1 MDIFTAQ
8 FFSSLLAI
16 IVIDLMLAGDNAIVI
31 ALAARGLPP
40 HLQKRAI
47 AWGAVGAIGVRSLM
61 TLIVVWLLQVPGL
74 LFVGGALLIWIA
86 YKLLIPSD
94 EEGGAHANAP
104 KATTFWGAMRTI
116 VIADAVMGMDNV
128 LAVAGAAHGSY
139 VLVVLGLLISVPIV
153 VWGSGLLLKWVE
165 RYPVIVYFGA
175 GVLAWTAV
183 KMMVSE
189 PYLKDSAAA
198 EPFLVALLYL
208 VTIGGVIFGGFV
220 HNHRRLESRITARIA
235 KFSAKPEV
243 VSVSSR
249 PQKGTEMKTVLVPVG
264 PTRNT
269 LYAVRRVVQEC
280 LAHPDI
286 EVHLLNVQM
295 PLSRHVAQFLRQK
308 ARDDFH
314 REQAESALAPARE
327 LLANHNIPYQV
338 HVRSGDKALII
349 AEEAQRLN
357 CDHIVMSTARKN
369 SLTRMLEDSTTNRVL
384 ELTTVPVEL
393 VAGDQISRAERL
405 GIPAGIGAA
414 LALIVAA
421 AVD

>member
-31 ALAARGLPP
+31 ALAARSLPP

-61 TLIVVWLLQVPGL
+61 TLIVVWLLQIPGL
-74 LFVGGALLIWIA
+74 LFVGGAVLIWIA
-86 YKLLIPSD
+86 YKLLIPGD
-94 EEGGAHANAP
+94 EAGGHADVP

-116 VIADAVMGMDNV
+116 VIADAVMGLDNV

-153 VWGSGLLLKWVE
+153 VWGSGILLKWVE

-189 PYLKDSAAA
+189 PYLKDAADA
-198 EPFLVALLYL
+198 QPFMVALLYL
-208 VTIGGVIFGGFV
+208 ATIGGVLFGGFA

-235 KFSAKPEV
+235 RFSAMPEAAPE
-243 VSVSSR
+243 SPR
-249 PQKGTEMKTVLVPVG
+249 PLKGTGMKTVLVPVG

-286 EVHLLNVQM
+286 EVHLLNVRM

-308 ARDDFH
+308 ARDDWH
-314 REQAESALAPARE
+314 REQAEAAIAPARA
-327 LLANHNIPYQV
+327 LLAQHNIPCTE
-338 HVRSGDKALII
+338 HVRAGDKALII
-349 AEEAQRLN
+349 ANEAERLK

-393 VAGDQISRAERL
+393 VAGDQVSRLERFGL
-405 GIPAGIGAA
+405 PAGIGAA
-414 LALIVAA
+414 VALIVAA